1 MGNYGLLM
9 ENSMKMD
16 NSQIKKK
23 SNMKYEEGRILHSGK
38 CYVIFDVESKI
49 KY

>member
-1 MGNYGLLM
+1 MGNCGLLM

-16 NSQIKKK
+16 NRQMKK

-38 CYVIFDVESKI
+38 FYVIFDVENKI